1 MTTQTQ
7 NQNRAIAD
15 EAPVVYGSQVSNPS
29 GEDGDEIDLIQLLVK
44 CINHWQWFLVSIL
57 LFVAAGVLY
66 ILATPKTYVRNASV
80 MITDDKDGNNK
91 GAINALSDIG
101 LFQSTSNVNN
111 EMLAFKSPAIIG
123 EVIQKLGLETDYT
136 VRKGLRNVT
145 LYGDSLPVKI
155 SFVDM
160 PLSSQVSMELLLQEN
175 GKVDISDMTLN
186 GEKCQTADMTV
197 SVGDTVMTET
207 GKIVITP
214 GPNYIADL
222 DKTIKIRRYSL
233 PEAIEI
239 YNSRLTENLAE
250 EKASV
255 IDFSFKDVNIERAD
269 AFLNALIDIYNT
281 KWVDDKAKQALKTSE
296 FIGERLKVIESELGT
311 FDSDIAHYKGEHLVP
326 DVEAASTMYMAK
338 SNENTTRQ
346 LEVSTQIAI
355 SKYLLDHIK
364 SPSTQGQLLPANS
377 GIDNRG
383 IEAQIQEYNALQLER
398 DKLANTSGKNNPL
411 MQDYD
416 KSLQSMRNA
425 LIQSLINQGQTLNTQ
440 LNSLIKD
447 DRATNRKI
455 ASSPTQA
462 KYLLSVE
469 RQQKVMEALYLF
481 LLQKREENE
490 LTLAFTPFNTR
501 VITPPMGS
509 NKPVAP
515 KSMTIL
521 LACIVAGLVVPA
533 IIIFIADNLDNR
545 LRGRKDI
552 EKVGTPLLG
561 EIPEANGGKSKS
573 RMHPLI
579 RRWRDFIGKTS
590 RTDATPPLLVR
601 EHGRSIVNEAFRMLR
616 SNLEFITH
624 NSQKRVIMITSFNP
638 GSGKSFISLNL
649 AAALALKQ
657 KGRRVLVIDLDL
669 RRASV
674 SQVLPGRSLGIAD
687 YLSEGIDNC
696 DKYIQNTECEG
707 LYILPVGTIPP
718 NPSELLYSDHL
729 KELITRYRQEYDYI
743 FLDCPPA
750 EIVADASIVSPLS
763 DLTLFVIR
771 AGLLDRRMIPEI
783 DRINNSRRY
792 NNLMLILNGTLPSS
806 TTYGRYGYGSYYTKD
821 TNSDSNN

>member
-7 NQNRAIAD
+7 NQNRTLTD
-15 EAPVVYGSQVSNPS
+15 EMAVVHNSPIQNTS
-29 GEDGDEIDLIQLLVK
+29 GNDNDEIDLIQLLMK
-44 CINHWQWFLVSIL
+44 CLSHWQWFLVSIL
-57 LFVAAGVLY
+57 LFMTAGVIY

-80 MITDDKDGNNK
+80 MITDDKEGTNK

-111 EMLAFKSPAIIG
+111 EMLAFKSPSIIG
-123 EVIQKLGLETDYT
+123 EVIQELGLETDYT

-145 LYGDSLPVKI
+145 LYGDSLPLKI
-155 SFVDM
+155 SFVGM
-160 PLSSQVSMELLLQEN
+160 PLSAQASMKLHIQGN

-186 GEKCQTADMTV
+186 GEKCQKADMTV
-197 SVGDTVMTET
+197 NIGDTVNTEA
-207 GKIVITP
+207 GKIVINP
-214 GPNYIADL
+214 GPNYVAGL
-222 DKTIKIRRYSL
+222 GKTINIRRYSL

-239 YNSRLTENLAE
+239 YNRRLTENLAE

-255 IDFSFKDVNIERAD
+255 IDFSFKDVNIGRAD

-296 FIGERLKVIESELGT
+296 FIGERLKVIESELGN
-311 FDSDIAHYKGEHLVP
+311 FDSDIAHYKGENLVP

-364 SPSTQGQLLPANS
+364 SPSTQGQLLPANT

-383 IEAQIQEYNALQLER
+383 IEAQIQEYNTLQLER
-398 DKLANTSGKNNPL
+398 DKLANTSGKNNPI

-425 LIQSLINQGQTLNTQ
+425 LIQSLVNQERTLDTQ
-440 LNSLIKD
+440 LNSLIRD

-490 LTLAFTPFNTR
+490 LSLAFTPFNTR

-509 NKPVAP
+509 NRPVAP
-515 KSMTIL
+515 KSMTVILCCL
-521 LACIVAGLVVPA
+521 LAGLIVPA
-533 IIIFIADNLDNR
+533 AIIFITDSLDNR
-545 LRGRKDI
+545 LRNRMDL
-552 EKVGTPLLG
+552 EKVVTPLLG
-561 EIPEANGGKSKS
+561 EIP
-573 RMHPLI
+573 
-579 RRWRDFIGKTS
+579 
-590 RTDATPPLLVR
+590 DATARKSQSHLLPLKKRLNWKSSRSDTAPPLLVR
-601 EHGRSIVNEAFRMLR
+601 EHGRSIINEAFRMLR
-616 SNLEFITH
+616 SNLEFMTH
-624 NSQKRVIMITSFNP
+624 NGQKRVIMLTSFNP
-638 GSGKSFISLNL
+638 GSGKSFITLNL
-649 AAALALKQ
+649 GAALALKQ
-657 KGRRVLVIDLDL
+657 KGRRVLIIDLDM
-669 RRASV
+669 RHASM
-674 SQVLPGRSLGIAD
+674 SHELSAHTFGIAD
-687 YLSEGIDNC
+687 YLSEGIDDC
-696 DKYIQNTECEG
+696 DRYIQPTECNG

-718 NPSELLYSDHL
+718 NPSELLYSDRL
-729 KELITRYRQEYDYI
+729 KNLIARYRQEYEYV

-783 DRINNSRRY
+783 DRLNNSRRY

-806 TTYGRYGYGSYYTKD
+806 TTYGRHGYGSYYTKD
-821 TNSDSNN
+821 KN